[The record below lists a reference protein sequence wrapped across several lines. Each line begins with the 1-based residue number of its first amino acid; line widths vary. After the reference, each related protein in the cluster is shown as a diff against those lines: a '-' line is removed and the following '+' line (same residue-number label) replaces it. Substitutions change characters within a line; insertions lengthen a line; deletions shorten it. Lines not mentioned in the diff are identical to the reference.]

1 MKQYG
6 FRHRILLLAVA
17 LVVTTQL
24 VTLFPVLDLIKRD
37 ADAQA
42 ERTVG
47 LAGVLFTEYMQY
59 RADLLLRTVNILVS
73 DFPFKQAVASGGDD
87 EETIRSVLRNHANRV
102 EASVAALLDLDG
114 TVKVSSTAD
123 ERPVPGFPGVPLAAL
138 EEGARHRV
146 ITIGGVPYQ
155 TVTVP
160 LRAPD
165 LRAWVMLG
173 FPIDEALA
181 THLKDLTGLDVS
193 FVSATGI
200 APRILSSTLPQSAQA
215 SALAGLDPKRT
226 EAHRAGLGDDTQISL
241 IRPFADINDDVYVAM
256 QLSESVATASYRRVR
271 SFLYAIT
278 GLSLLLAISGSF
290 WLAKTVTRPVSE
302 LAEAAR
308 RMHEGVYNEPLDIRT
323 PDEFGELAGSF
334 NAMQEAIA
342 DRERRI
348 FHQAHHDSLSGLP
361 NRELTVGLL
370 RDAVERHEKL
380 AVVSLG
386 LDRLGGIVSSLGHRA
401 GDEVIKLAAA
411 ALRARLADTDV
422 LGHLSAHE
430 FVIGLPG
437 RDAREAAEWIEYQ
450 ADALRAGVRLSNA
463 NISLQVTGGIA
474 CYPEHSRDAAE
485 LCRRASSARTEA
497 LARHQTAAVY
507 RLGQD
512 DRSLQQIRIVGD
524 FPRALRD
531 NELKLYVQPKLELA
545 TGEVYGAEALVRWQ
559 HPELGLL
566 FPDAFIPA
574 VEQAGSIA
582 HLTRWVLREA
592 VARCAAWRNQ
602 GVVLGVAVNISVD
615 DLTDEY
621 LPYFLLELT
630 QKHQLAPHTLTL
642 EVTESAIMHNV
653 QKSLA
658 VVNCIHELGFRLA
671 IDDFGTG
678 HSALSQLRRL
688 PVDELKIDKAF
699 VMRADD
705 PKDDAI
711 LRSTINLAHQLGLS
725 VVAEGVED
733 DAAIARLADLGCEHA
748 QGYGIGKPMPHEQFL
763 AWLSQWR
770 SGGGASVVALPL
782 AGAPVAS
789 RPRPAADGA
798 P

>member
-17 LVVTTQL
+17 LVVATQL
-24 VTLFPVLDLIKRD
+24 IVLFPVLDLIKRD
-37 ADAQA
+37 SAAQA

-47 LAGVLFTEYMQY
+47 LAGVLFDEYMHN
-59 RADLLLRTVNILVS
+59 RADQLLTTVNVLVS
-73 DFPFKQAVASGGDD
+73 DYPFKQAVVSGDD
-87 EETIRSVLRNHANRV
+87 AATIRSVLHNHANRV
-102 EASVAALLDLDG
+102 RASVAALLDLDG
-114 TVKVSSTAD
+114 TVIVSSTAD
-123 ERPVPGFPGVPLAAL
+123 ERQVPSFPSVPFATL
-138 EEGARHRV
+138 EEGTRHRV

-160 LRAPD
+160 MRAPD
-165 LRAWVMLG
+165 TRAWVMLG

-181 THLKDLTGLDVS
+181 AHLRSLTDLDIS
-193 FVSATGI
+193 FVSVTGVT
-200 APRILSSTLPQSAQA
+200 PRVLSSTLPESARA
-215 SALAGLDPKRT
+215 NAVAGLDSKRT
-226 EAHRAGLGDDTQISL
+226 DAQRTGLGADARLSL
-241 IRPFADINDDVYVAM
+241 MRPFEENSSGDVYVAM
-256 QLSESVATASYRRVR
+256 QLPESAATASYRRVR
-271 SFLYAIT
+271 NFLYVIT
-278 GLSLLLAISGSF
+278 GLSLLLAITGSF
-290 WLAKTVTRPVSE
+290 WLAKTVTRPVQD
-302 LAEAAR
+302 LAQAAR
-308 RMHEGVYNEPLDIRT
+308 RMREGVYNEPINIPT
-323 PDEFGELAGSF
+323 ADEFGELAGSF

-361 NRELTVGLL
+361 NRELVVGLL
-370 RDAVERHEKL
+370 REALGRHERM

-386 LDRLGGIVSSLGHRA
+386 LDRFNGIVSSLGHRA

-411 ALRARLADTDV
+411 ALRSRLGETEV
-422 LGHLSAHE
+422 LGHLSGHE

-437 RDAREAAEWIEYQ
+437 RDAREAVEWIEFQ
-450 ADALRAGVRLSNA
+450 ADALRAGVRVSSA
-463 NISLQVTGGIA
+463 NISLQVTGGVA
-474 CYPEHSRDAAE
+474 CYPEHSQDASE
-485 LCRRASSARTEA
+485 LCRRASSARSEA
-497 LARHQTAAVY
+497 LARHETASVY

-531 NELKLYVQPKLELA
+531 NELRLYFQPKLDLS
-545 TGEVYGAEALVRWQ
+545 TGEIYGAEALVRWQ

-566 FPDAFIPA
+566 FPDSFIPA

-602 GVVLGVAVNISVD
+602 GVNLSVAVNMSVD

-621 LPYFLLELT
+621 LPYYLLEVT

-642 EVTESAIMHNV
+642 EVTESAIMYNV

-678 HSALSQLRRL
+678 HSALSQLKRL
-688 PVDELKIDKAF
+688 PVDEIKIDKSF
-699 VMRADD
+699 VTKNDD
-705 PKDDAI
+705 AKDDAI
-711 LRSTINLAHQLGLS
+711 LRATIDLAHQLGLK

-733 DAAIARLADLGCEHA
+733 DAAIARLAALGCEHA
-748 QGYGIGKPMPHEQFL
+748 QGYGIAKPMPQEQFL
-763 AWLSQWR
+763 PWLAQRR
-770 SGGGASVVALPL
+770 SGGRPSVVALPMPSTD
-782 AGAPVAS
+782 GRNVE
-789 RPRPAADGA
+789 PAKARS
-798 P
+798 

>member
-17 LVVTTQL
+17 LVVATQL
-24 VTLFPVLDLIKRD
+24 VMLFPVLNLIRGD
-37 ADAQA
+37 SAEQA

-47 LAGVLFTEYMQY
+47 LAGALFDEYMEN
-59 RADLLLRTVNILVS
+59 REEGLLTTVNLLVS
-73 DFPFKQAVASGGDD
+73 DYPFKQAVASTHD
-87 EETIRSVLRNHANRV
+87 EATIRSLLRNHASRV
-102 EASVAALLDLDG
+102 DASFAALLDLDG
-114 TVKVSSTAD
+114 AVEVSATAD
-123 ERPVPGFPGVPLAAL
+123 GRPVAALPSVPFGSL
-138 EEGARHRV
+138 EEGTRHRV
-146 ITIGGVPYQ
+146 VLVGGVPYQ

-173 FPIDEALA
+173 FPVDYALA
-181 THLKDLTGLDVS
+181 AQLKDLTGLDVS
-193 FVSATGI
+193 FLSMSGV
-200 APRILSSTLPQSAQA
+200 APWVLSSTLPESAQA
-215 SALAGLDPKRT
+215 SALAGLDPKQSAAQHVGSGAA
-226 EAHRAGLGDDTQISL
+226 AHVSL
-241 IRPFADINDDVYVAM
+241 LRPFAADNDGVFVAM
-256 QLSESVATASYRRVR
+256 QLSEAVAAASYRRVR
-271 SFLYAIT
+271 NFLYAIT
-278 GLSLLLAISGSF
+278 GFSLLLAITGSF
-290 WLAKTVTRPVSE
+290 WLAKTVTRPVHD

-308 RMHEGVYNEPLDIRT
+308 RMREGVYNEPINIRT
-323 PDEFGELAGSF
+323 ADEFGELAGSF

-348 FHQAHHDSLSGLP
+348 VHQAHHDSLSGLP
-361 NRELTVGLL
+361 NRELVVGQL
-370 RDAVERHEKL
+370 RAAIERHEKI

-386 LDRLGGIVSSLGHRA
+386 LDRINGIVSSLGHRA
-401 GDEVIKLAAA
+401 GDEVVKLAAA
-411 ALRARLADTDV
+411 SLRSRLGEADV

-437 RDAREAAEWIEYQ
+437 RDAREAVEWIELH
-450 ADALRAGVRLSNA
+450 AEALRAGVRVSSA
-463 NISLQVTGGIA
+463 NISLQATGGVA
-474 CYPEHSRDAAE
+474 CYPEHSEDAAE
-485 LCRRASSARTEA
+485 LCRRASSARSQA
-497 LARHQTAAVY
+497 LVRHETAAVY

-531 NELKLYVQPKLELA
+531 AELRLYVQPKLELM
-545 TGEVYGAEALVRWQ
+545 TGEIYGAEVLVRWQ

-566 FPDAFIPA
+566 FPDAFVPA
-574 VEQAGSIA
+574 IEQAGSIA

-602 GVVLGVAVNISVD
+602 GVILGIAVNISVD

-630 QKHQLAPHTLTL
+630 QKHQLAPHALTL

-678 HSALSQLRRL
+678 HSALTQLKRL
-688 PVDELKIDKAF
+688 PVDELKIDKSF
-699 VMRADD
+699 VTRSDD
-705 PKDDAI
+705 AKDDAI
-711 LRSTINLAHQLGLS
+711 LRATIDLAHQLGLT

-733 DAAIARLADLGCEHA
+733 DAAITRLSALGCEHA
-748 QGYGIGKPMPHEQFL
+748 QGYGIAKPMPQELFL
-763 AWLSQWR
+763 PWLAQRR
-770 SGGGASVVALPL
+770 SSGRATVVALPL
-782 AGAPVAS
+782 AGSGATAS
-789 RPRPAADGA
+789 
-798 P
+798 